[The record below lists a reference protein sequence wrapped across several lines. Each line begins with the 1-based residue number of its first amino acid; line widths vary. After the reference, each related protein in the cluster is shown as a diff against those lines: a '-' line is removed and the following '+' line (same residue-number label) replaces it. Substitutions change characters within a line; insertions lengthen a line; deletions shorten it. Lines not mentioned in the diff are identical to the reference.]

1 LVANA
6 KAVITAEAAGDPR
19 FARYALELAEGVL
32 DAVAAAESTSSEES
46 A

>member
-6 KAVITAEAAGDPR
+6 RAVITAEAMGDPR
-19 FARYALELAEGVL
+19 FARFALELAEGVL
-32 DAVAAAESTSSEES
+32 EAVEAVQADGARRL